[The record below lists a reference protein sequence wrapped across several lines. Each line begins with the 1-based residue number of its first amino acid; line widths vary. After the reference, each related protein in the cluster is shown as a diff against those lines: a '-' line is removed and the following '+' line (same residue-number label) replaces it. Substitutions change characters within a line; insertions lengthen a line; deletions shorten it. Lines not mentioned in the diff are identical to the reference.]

1 VAVHEGFCLYKSAR
15 VVPFAGRNLSKDL
28 ERIVEEKIG
37 GALRNKYA
45 LGDSRHTSSF
55 LEFHQSLL
63 LSDIKEALSVRR
75 QD

>member
-1 VAVHEGFCLYKSAR
+1 
-15 VVPFAGRNLSKDL
+15 LSKDL